1 MRIKEIVACL
11 AIEDGRLYLDADHN
25 EGYTREEIP
34 GVMQSLNNLSVDRLV
49 VSDKAQD
56 EQTHTDHTVIL
67 KMVCAYSEVPVTAG
81 GYMRRMDDVKKYF
94 HAGVNSI
101 IIEASSDKALQLL
114 KDTSGRF
121 GRESV
126 MLGLTTVDIMFKH
139 RDLVESSVDRLLVLD
154 RTALESASQV
164 STLPILV
171 IPERENP
178 ESAYSILSRENV
190 TGVAYAA
197 SLFDNIDV
205 MALKQRLYDQH
216 ISVSH
221 LEPRLEWSGMKTNEQ
236 GLVPVVVQDYISNEV
251 LMLAYM
257 NEESFRLTLMSGK
270 MTYWSRSRQ
279 EIWVKGETSGH
290 YQYVKSLT
298 ADCDHDTILARVS
311 QIGAACH
318 TGNRSCFFY
327 NIIQRE
333 TNKSNPLSQLL
344 ETYNRIRD
352 RKETPDE
359 GSLATYLFE
368 KGTDKIL
375 TELSKENAQI
385 LLAAKNGDPEV
396 IKMEISDY
404 LYLLTMLMVENN
416 ITFEE
421 IISELSYRE

>member
-56 EQTHTDHTVIL
+56 EETHTDHTVIL

-164 STLPILV
+164 SALPILV

-178 ESAYSILSRENV
+178 ASAYSILSRENV

-205 MALKQRLYDQH
+205 MALKQQLYDQH

-221 LEPRLEWSGMKTNEQ
+221 LEPRLEWSGMKTNDQ

-257 NEESFRLTLMSGK
+257 NEEAFRLTLMSGK